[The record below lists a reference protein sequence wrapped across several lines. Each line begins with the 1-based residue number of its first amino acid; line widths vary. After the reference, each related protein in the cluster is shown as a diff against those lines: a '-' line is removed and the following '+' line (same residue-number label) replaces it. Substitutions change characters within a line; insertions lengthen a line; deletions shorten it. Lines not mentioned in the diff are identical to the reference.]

1 MKIDLT
7 KLITNRVPYISIN
20 ENITIPNEYI
30 EGSLIKELHNV
41 SINAKI
47 KIDEENE
54 LIMTGNIKGSMTLQD
69 DITLEPVEYEFDSE
83 LDEILDKDKTELNLI
98 DVSWQNIL
106 VEIPSKVRSTNE
118 DIELSGNGWRVIS
131 EEKYQEERN
140 TANNPF
146 ANLKNLINA
155 KEEK

>member
-98 DVSWQNIL
+98 DVSC
-106 VEIPSKVRSTNE
+106 KT
-118 DIELSGNGWRVIS
+118 
-131 EEKYQEERN
+131 Y
-140 TANNPF
+140 
-146 ANLKNLINA
+146 
-155 KEEK
+155 

>member
-7 KLITNRVPYISIN
+7 KLITNRVAFINVN
-20 ENITIPNEYI
+20 ENIVIPEEYLK
-30 EGSLIKELHNV
+30 ESLIKELHNV

-69 DITLEPVEYEFDSE
+69 DITLEPVEYEFNSE
-83 LDEILDKDKTELNLI
+83 LDEILDKNQTELNI
-98 DVSWQNIL
+98 ADISWQNIL
-106 VEIPSKVRSTNE
+106 MEIPSKVRSTNE
-118 DIELSGNGWRVIS
+118 DIELSGDGWRVIS
-131 EEKYQEERN
+131 EDKYREERSK
-140 TANNPF
+140 ANNPF
-146 ANLKNLINA
+146 ANLKDLINA